1 MMLISK
7 FSGAEEEW
15 FALTFCES
23 LETERLATSK
33 RIVGI
38 GCRAPAHTY
47 RPRDGLSLLK
57 YSTINHTLSDQD
69 ASSQRDL
76 CNHLQLQTRSYG

>member
-47 RPRDGLSLLK
+47 RRRDGLSLLK

-76 CNHLQLQTRSYG
+76 CNYLQLQTRSYG